1 MFLMKIEPS
10 RIKYKF
16 RNGTDKEKIDQLI
29 KWNTLCDPDIADFLL
44 DILEKEKFYK
54 IRVLAAI
61 QLKNYDTK
69 DNGEKLER
77 IYYREKDESVKIA
90 IIETL
95 GDYEN
100 FNSKDFL
107 VKEVRTGSSSII
119 KGTALRKIHEKKKLD
134 NEQLE
139 KFLLNIIANENNSFP
154 KKLALSLVR
163 IYATKESLPILWDLM
178 IKEENDEEKQI
189 LESVISS
196 LEKK

>member
-1 MFLMKIEPS
+1 
-10 RIKYKF
+10 
-16 RNGTDKEKIDQLI
+16 
-29 KWNTLCDPDIADFLL
+29 
-44 DILEKEKFYK
+44 
-54 IRVLAAI
+54 
-61 QLKNYDTK
+61 
-69 DNGEKLER
+69 
-77 IYYREKDESVKIA
+77 REKDESVKIA

-134 NEQLE
+134 NEELE
-139 KFLLNIIANENNSFP
+139 KFLLNIIANENDSFP
-154 KKLALSLVR
+154 KKLALSLVG